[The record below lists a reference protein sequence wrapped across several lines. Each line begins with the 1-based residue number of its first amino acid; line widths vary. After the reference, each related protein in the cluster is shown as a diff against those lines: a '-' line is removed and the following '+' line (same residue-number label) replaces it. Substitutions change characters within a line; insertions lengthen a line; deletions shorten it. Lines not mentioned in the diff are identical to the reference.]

1 MGNIVKTNTHLY
13 VDDSNQVHI
22 VIEYINGGGREFKTE
37 AGDVCEPLAADC
49 LKKLKALRSGK
60 ELRLVPLSR

>member
-1 MGNIVKTNTHLY
+1 MGNIVKTSTHLY
-13 VDDSNQVHI
+13 VDDRNQVHI
-22 VIEYINGGGREFKTE
+22 VIEYVNGDSRDYKTE

-49 LKKLKALRSGK
+49 LKKLKVLRSGK